1 MLVSFNP
8 EPVCSSCS
16 RESQKGPLY
25 RILLIQKS
33 TWLDMVDDSWSTC
46 RDASIWFARWIS
58 VPIFTWLSRSDISYD
73 IISTTATTLLQ
84 SSGSL
89 KKALLV
95 WNPICPTA
103 TYSEMPLPLKIH
115 TLTCFSANNCL
126 TCLLLIGSH
135 CFHHYLLEQKVS

>member
-1 MLVSFNP
+1 MSFNS

-16 RESQKGPLY
+16 RESQTGQLY

-33 TWLDMVDDSWSTC
+33 TWLDIVDDSRSTC
-46 RDASIWFARWIS
+46 RDAPIWYARWIL

-73 IISTTATTLLQ
+73 IILTKTTTTTLLQ

-103 TYSEMPLPLKIH
+103 IYSEMPFSLKVH

-135 CFHHYLLEQKVS
+135 CFHYYLLGQKVS